1 MTAKKNMLFFSALE
15 EHDRNKP
22 SKQTVY
28 HKTEQIAKNTTQ
40 AICCMPWQSQR
51 KVNPNAVAGK
61 VETRG
66 LQGSLKGLQGPQ
78 KNEKQFNFTIPLPQ

>member
-28 HKTEQIAKNTTQ
+28 HKTEQIAKKYNTSHLLY
-40 AICCMPWQSQR
+40 AMAKS
-51 KVNPNAVAGK
+51 
-61 VETRG
+61 
-66 LQGSLKGLQGPQ
+66 
-78 KNEKQFNFTIPLPQ
+78 EKSKS